1 MELGST
7 RTMGFSERKG
17 ILTALGAS
25 LGAVV
30 VMKTVEWQRW
40 LFSSWV
46 VFLVV
51 MIASRSAG
59 LWRNLSRGEQ
69 RKIHAASARLRNHKS
84 DSGRKAGRKNAGSV
98 GLERSKCVLGGMERR
113 FGFGRW

>member
-17 ILTALGAS
+17 ILAALGAS

-40 LFSSWV
+40 LFSSLAVFPV
-46 VFLVV
+46 VT
-51 MIASRSAG
+51 IASRSAG
-59 LWRNLSRGEQ
+59 PWRKLSRGKQ
-69 RKIHAASARLRNHKS
+69 WKIHAAGARPRNHKS
-84 DSGRKAGRKNAGSV
+84 EQQV
-98 GLERSKCVLGGMERR
+98 ERLVERMLGASAWRQT
-113 FGFGRW
+113 

>member
-17 ILTALGAS
+17 ILSGSAGAS

-30 VMKTVEWQRW
+30 VMKTVEWQEW

-46 VFLVV
+46 VFPVV

-59 LWRNLSRGEQ
+59 P
-69 RKIHAASARLRNHKS
+69 
-84 DSGRKAGRKNAGSV
+84 
-98 GLERSKCVLGGMERR
+98 
-113 FGFGRW
+113 